1 MGYHIDGPHTAGS
14 TRRSALGIGVFLLAS
29 GALGTR
35 ASALDG
41 PPDTNRRPDW
51 LDGTDDHGDRSDHG
65 DPSDHGDDAAL
76 DRHGGPEGC
85 DADYDAEFEALLEAA
100 VQQLGETSPRNL
112 GPPGK
117 LTRPLR
123 RRFRV
128 TARYGVPGKWLAGH
142 HTGIDLAVPRGTP
155 VYAVGAGVVVLARW
169 SGPYGKAVTVRM
181 RDGHYAVYAHLS
193 RISVHQGA
201 RVRAGTRLGSSG
213 STGRATGPHLH
224 LEIRRRRRY
233 GSDVNPVR
241 YLARRGVRLA

>member
-14 TRRSALGIGVFLLAS
+14 TRRGALGIGVFLLAS
-29 GALGTR
+29 GVLGTR

-41 PPDTNRRPDW
+41 PPDT
-51 LDGTDDHGDRSDHG
+51 DHRLNGVYELGDQGDRSDH
-65 DPSDHGDDAAL
+65 SDDAVF

-85 DADYDAEFEALLEAA
+85 HADYDAEFEALLEAA
-100 VQQLGETSPRNL
+100 AEQLGDSSPRNL

-128 TARYGVPGKWLAGH
+128 TARYGVPGAWLAGH

-181 RDGHYAVYAHLS
+181 PDGYYAVYAHLS
-193 RISVHQGA
+193 RISVSQGT

-241 YLARRGVRLA
+241 YLARRGVRLV